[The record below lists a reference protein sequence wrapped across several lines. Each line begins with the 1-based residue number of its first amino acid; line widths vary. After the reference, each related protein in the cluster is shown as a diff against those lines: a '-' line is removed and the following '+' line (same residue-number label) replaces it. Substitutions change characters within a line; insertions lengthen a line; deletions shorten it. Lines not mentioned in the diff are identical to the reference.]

1 MRETIYK
8 TLGEAKSL
16 ELSRKHKTLW
26 DVQHLSQSR
35 KNAQVAGI
43 VLEGLGRDFIREF
56 LPAGFELKNGLVFDS
71 GKRVFSPQ
79 CDGIIYSG
87 APLLNFTD
95 VVLVE
100 KEQVRA
106 IIEIKAYIDQTGIF
120 GALKDKI
127 RDPNTNLASD
137 YLRRKEFLRPGD
149 KYILFAFELWSNSS
163 DAEVIERLKT
173 ISDIYAIVK
182 RLEPRTEIKAG
193 KDREVPNFDDSI
205 SGLIKWLRTLKQS

>member
-1 MRETIYK
+1 MRDTIYK

-16 ELSRKHKTLW
+16 ELSRKSKTLW

-35 KNAQVAGI
+35 KSAQVAGI
-43 VLEGLGRDFIREF
+43 VLEGIGRDFIREF
-56 LPAGFELKNGLVFDS
+56 LPAGFELKSGLVFDAE
-71 GKRVFSPQ
+71 KRILSPQ

-100 KEQVRA
+100 KEQARA

-120 GALKDKI
+120 GALKGKT
-127 RDPNTNLASD
+127 RDPNTHLASE

-149 KYILFAFELWSNSS
+149 KYILFAFDLWSSAS
-163 DAEVIERLKT
+163 DAEVIERLRQ
-173 ISDIYAIVK
+173 ISDVYAIV
-182 RLEPRTEIKAG
+182 RRFEPRSERKTG
-193 KDREVPNFDDSI
+193 KEREVPNFDESI
-205 SGLIKWLRTLKQS
+205 SRLIKWLRTLR